1 MKKKKKNTTS
11 RRKNKEGRHAPCF
24 EVEGEVAVEARQAGD
39 HAPGGGGDGGG
50 EGGDHQEAEASKRV
64 QEAAWPCRRRHLVD
78 VLAAELQLP
87 SQMGATYNDGST
99 GWTN

>member
-1 MKKKKKNTTS
+1 VDG
-11 RRKNKEGRHAPCF
+11 RRVSIG
-24 EVEGEVAVEARQAGD
+24 VVAVGRRVEA
-39 HAPGGGGDGGG
+39 GGGGEGGG